1 MNSYFIY
8 ISFFWNYLWIIKYNF
23 IIYKVRFYVDGVLE
37 DSVRTLYINVDSSN
51 DDNAIY
57 AGNATDTTSDDYL
70 GLAVFT
76 TKNPINSITE

>member
-1 MNSYFIY
+1 MPGETNIV
-8 ISFFWNYLWIIKYNF
+8 NKYNF

-37 DSVRTLYINVDSSN
+37 DGVRTIYINVDSSN

-76 TKNPINSITE
+76 TKNPINSIAE